1 MPSSSISQRAQDV
14 RARRLQALIGMPVH
28 ANYLDDCTTLINK
41 DPQAVQITEITVDT
55 ATNSH
60 EYTFQVNG
68 EEVSYTADG
77 STSKAEIADGLED
90 EINGNPMIYGQ
101 VSSASDGVDKLTLTG
116 QYPGESFT
124 VSALDAKLSQ
134 STTQPAAEAA
144 PVEFG
149 RLMVSGGYQD
159 DEANEL
165 GVKAKSAFF
174 TAQVDSYVLTYDDGV
189 IIRVKATVE
198 GEDYEIEHTMATD
211 LDTSGA
217 AVVTAGNGVMPANT
231 ILFAYDAGTNTLS
244 LTSEKP
250 GMPIKTSVSFGP
262 GRDTGAAVKTS
273 NAGRTTDL
281 NLAAVGFSVYTSDEE
296 ITEVAGDEVVYP
308 ANAGVITFKKGEIWL
323 ECAESPSAGD
333 PVYIELGVT
342 DDNGKPFAEN
352 SSTRVRLDRASW
364 QRTSRDSNADEIAVV
379 SLAAPTNRS

>member
-1 MPSSSISQRAQDV
+1 MSISQRAQDV

-41 DPQAVQITEITVDT
+41 DPQATQITEVTVDT
-55 ATNSH
+55 VTNGH
-60 EYTFQVNG
+60 LYELDVNG
-68 EEVSYTADG
+68 VTISYQADG
-77 STSKAEIADGLED
+77 ATSAIEIADGLEAAA
-90 EINGNPMIYGQ
+90 NGDPMVYGQ
-101 VSSASDGVDKLTLTG
+101 VTASSDGVDKVTFTS
-116 QYPGESFT
+116 QYPGESF
-124 VSALDAKLSQ
+124 VIDELDAKLSQ
-134 STTQPAAEAA
+134 STTQPAAAAA

-198 GEDYEIEHTMATD
+198 GEDYQVDYTMATD

-217 AVVTAGNGVMPANT
+217 AVVTAGNGIMPANT

-273 NAGRTTDL
+273 NAGRTTDI
-281 NLAAVGFSVYTSDEE
+281 NLAAVGFSVYTTDEE
-296 ITEVAGDEVVYP
+296 ITEVAGEEVVYP
-308 ANAGVITFKKGEIWL
+308 ANSGVITFKKGEIWL
-323 ECAESPSAGD
+323 ECAETISAGD

-342 DDNGKPFAEN
+342 DDNGKPFKAT

-364 QRTSRDSNADEIAVV
+364 QRASRDSNADEIAVV
-379 SLAAPTNRS
+379 SLAAPLNRS

>member
-1 MPSSSISQRAQDV
+1 MSISQRAQDV

-41 DPQAVQITEITVDT
+41 DPQATQITEVTVDT
-55 ATNSH
+55 VTNGH
-60 EYTFQVNG
+60 LYELDVNG
-68 EEVSYTADG
+68 VTISYQADG
-77 STSKAEIADGLED
+77 ATSAIEIADGLEAAA
-90 EINGNPMIYGQ
+90 NGDPMVYGQ
-101 VSSASDGVDKLTLTG
+101 VTASSDGVDTVTFTS
-116 QYPGESFT
+116 QYPGESF
-124 VSALDAKLSQ
+124 VIDELDAKLSQ
-134 STTQPAAEAA
+134 STTQPAAAAA

-198 GEDYEIEHTMATD
+198 GEDYQVDYTMATD

-217 AVVTAGNGVMPANT
+217 AVVTAGNGIMPANT

-273 NAGRTTDL
+273 NAGRTTDI
-281 NLAAVGFSVYTSDEE
+281 NLAAVGFSVYTTDEE
-296 ITEVAGDEVVYP
+296 ITEVAGEEVVYP
-308 ANAGVITFKKGEIWL
+308 ANSGVITFKKGEIWL
-323 ECAESPSAGD
+323 ECAETISAGD

-342 DDNGKPFAEN
+342 DDNGKPFKAT

-364 QRTSRDSNADEIAVV
+364 QRASRDSNADEIAVV
-379 SLAAPTNRS
+379 SLAAPLNRS

>member
-1 MPSSSISQRAQDV
+1 MSISQRAQDV

-28 ANYLDDCTTLINK
+28 ANHLDDCTTLINK
-41 DPQAVQITEITVDT
+41 DPQATQITEVTVDT
-55 ATNSH
+55 VTNGH
-60 EYTFQVNG
+60 LYELDVNG
-68 EEVSYTADG
+68 VTISYQADG
-77 STSKAEIADGLED
+77 ATSAIEIADGLEAAA
-90 EINGNPMIYGQ
+90 NGDPMVYGQ
-101 VSSASDGVDKLTLTG
+101 VTASSDGVDTVTFTS
-116 QYPGESFT
+116 QYPGESF
-124 VSALDAKLSQ
+124 VIDELDAKLSQ
-134 STTQPAAEAA
+134 STTQPAAAAA

-189 IIRVKATVE
+189 IIRVKATIE
-198 GEDYEIEHTMATD
+198 GEDYQVDYTMATD

-217 AVVTAGNGVMPANT
+217 AVVTAGNGIMPANT

-273 NAGRTTDL
+273 NAGRTTDI
-281 NLAAVGFSVYTSDEE
+281 NLAAVGFSVYTTDEE
-296 ITEVAGDEVVYP
+296 ITEVAGEEVVYP
-308 ANAGVITFKKGEIWL
+308 ANSGVITFKKGEIWL
-323 ECAESPSAGD
+323 ECAETISAGD

-342 DDNGKPFAEN
+342 DDNGKPFKAT

-364 QRTSRDSNADEIAVV
+364 QRASRDSNADEIAVV
-379 SLAAPTNRS
+379 SLAAPLNRS